1 MSSRAY
7 NRDVSRRKALRKRR
21 IDRSKAHGRYYV
33 PYYDNLHQY
42 SKNKVH
48 CSCSMCSAKTRN
60 KGHRRGKSG
69 NYSKSLNY
77 SHADLMRM
85 LAMDADE
92 LDALGYIQHKRRYR
106 HGW

>member
-21 IDRSKAHGRYYV
+21 IDKQHQYYYGWR

-60 KGHRRGKSG
+60 KGRRRNKNG

-85 LAMDADE
+85 LAMDVDE
-92 LDALGYIQHKRRYR
+92 LDTLGYIKHPRRY
-106 HGW
+106 HNGW

>member
-21 IDRSKAHGRYYV
+21 IDKQHQYYYGWK

-48 CSCSMCSAKTRN
+48 CSCTMCSAKTRN
-60 KGHRRGKSG
+60 KGARRNKQG

-77 SHADLMRM
+77 SSADLRRM
-85 LAMDADE
+85 MAMDCDE
-92 LDALGYIQHKRRYR
+92 LDTFGYIIRPVKRRY
-106 HGW
+106 GW

>member
-21 IDRSKAHGRYYV
+21 IDRCKAYGRCYV

-48 CSCSMCSAKTRN
+48 CSCSSCSAKTRN
-60 KGHRRGKSG
+60 KGRRRGKSG